1 MGDDAPIPNNADTR
15 PPDILREQS
24 EKTASKDPVS
34 ATGADLPRQGVGT
47 PPPSTP
53 PPFPDFPLQAVS
65 QIPTKTTE
73 SVIFEAAKAAVV
85 DVFKNVT
92 INGEPPSSSGM
103 GFNFSIKNTESVSE
117 AFARMN
123 SPAADLQKT
132 IILPPEPV
140 ASNQTASQQQPVPVQ
155 QNVFDTTP
163 QGGSR
168 LRLEQKPFDTTPQ
181 GGSHL
186 PDSSKE
192 SGTPIMKQTAET
204 SRIDGTHKMAGGGH
218 GGGGGGHK
226 WRDDDKGDPMGKGRL
241 HGETHTEYDK
251 RQKAIKGI
259 KEDPSAV
266 GAIASGD
273 TSYFY
278 KGAIPVLLTRG
289 DTLRKIKCYLEP
301 SFSGVVEG
309 ISAGERPADLPEP
322 SGYYI
327 GGLPSGCPYDF
338 YAQLEGTPATTA
350 SFLAAVK
357 HTECNEHNVGNKTF
371 ERYAALSAE
380 ADDCGYWA
388 YFGVDADWNFKAIV
402 KSDQT
407 TASLFNSASSVFAE
421 TLVKDDESSVWGYTE
436 SGDCNYSLKAK
447 ASKADLVLWNSS
459 GPTSSLWADGSTA
472 GMKVEN
478 PDGDYCFAD
487 LGKLWVAYEDGS
499 NAQIYGG
506 GAYME
511 AAGGDYV
518 DINTASCNGH
528 SLYIQEMEICGGQKI
543 MVLCSDPY

>member
-1 MGDDAPIPNNADTR
+1 MGDNAPVPNNSDNR

-53 PPFPDFPLQAVS
+53 PPFPDFPIQAVS

-103 GFNFSIKNTESVSE
+103 GFNFSIKSAESAGE

-123 SPAADLQKT
+123 SPAVQDLART

-140 ASNQTASQQQPVPVQ
+140 ASNQPASQQQPAPVQ
-155 QNVFDTTP
+155 QNAFDTTP
-163 QGGSR
+163 QGGSH

-181 GGSHL
+181 GGSRL
-186 PDSSKE
+186 PNSSKE
-192 SGTPIMKQTAET
+192 SGTPIMEQTAET
-204 SRIDGTHKMAGGGH
+204 SRIDGTHKMAGGVH
-218 GGGGGGHK
+218 GGGGGHK
-226 WRDDDKGDPMGKGRL
+226 WKDDEKRDMMGKGRL
-241 HGETHTEYDK
+241 HGETHKEYDA
-251 RQKAIKGI
+251 RQAEIKAI

-301 SFSGVVEG
+301 SFTGVVEG
-309 ISAGERPADLPEP
+309 IAGGERPADLPAP

-357 HTECNEHNVGNKTF
+357 HSSCDEHNVGDKVF

-388 YFGVDADWNFKAIV
+388 YFGSDAGWNFKAIV
-402 KSDQT
+402 KTDQT
-407 TASLFNSASSVFAE
+407 TASMFDSGSSVFAE
-421 TLVKDDESSVWGYTE
+421 TLIKSDESSVWGYTD
-436 SGDCNYSLKAK
+436 SGDYNYSLKAK
-447 ASKADLVLWNSS
+447 ASKADLVLWNTS
-459 GPTSSLWADGSTA
+459 GGTTASLWADGSAA

-478 PDGDYCFAD
+478 PEGDFTWAD
-487 LGKLWVAYEDGS
+487 MGKLWVAYADGS

-506 GAYME
+506 GAYI
-511 AAGGDYV
+511 AAADGTFIDL
-518 DINTASCNGH
+518 TPPAGH
-528 SLYIQEMEICGGQKI
+528 DMYPQEMEICGGQKI
-543 MVLCSDPY
+543 MVLCSEPY